1 MKILISAYTCETG
14 RGSEGE
20 IGWRLAH
27 ALAAKHEVTVLTR
40 ANLRDVHEKSFK
52 EHPKPKN
59 LRFEYFDLP
68 YIFRFYKKGK
78 RGFLIYYYL
87 WQIGI
92 GLRARYLTRNEPVDV
107 LHHLIGG
114 MDWMPAGLSL
124 CGGPLIWGPVGSEN
138 THPLILC
145 HQPLKTRIKDKIRSV
160 IRWFMRTL
168 DPFTRFTAS
177 RAKVIFS
184 HTPDNLPKR
193 LVPIVRPLAQTGIF
207 DHSHLAI
214 PKTDLARGVRLRL
227 IFVGDLKDF
236 KGARMALDSALRVFK
251 LGYPADLTIVGD
263 GPLRN
268 EMKKVV
274 DTHPNG
280 KQVKFLGKIPMKKLV
295 HTLND
300 SDIMI
305 CPTFHH
311 GLSTIVL
318 QAMLTRLPI
327 ICVDGDA
334 TGRAV
339 GQLAG
344 ITVKLSN
351 DVKPHHSLAKAIID
365 LAENEEK
372 RQTLAHQAR
381 KLALENYNYGSLAEQ
396 ISKTYEEFTKSN
408 NTTDSANA

>member
-20 IGWRLAH
+20 IGWRLVH
-27 ALAAKHEVTVLTR
+27 ALAAKHEVTVITR
-40 ANLRDVHEKSFK
+40 ANLRDVHKKSFE

-68 YIFRFYKKGK
+68 HIFRLYKNGK

-87 WQIGI
+87 WQIGVGFRGRQLI
-92 GLRARYLTRNEPVDV
+92 SKEPVDV

-124 CGGPLIWGPVGSEN
+124 CRGPLIWGPVGSEN

-145 HQPLKTRIKDKIRSV
+145 HQPLKTRLKDKGRSAM
-160 IRWFMRTL
+160 RWFMRTL
-168 DPFTRFTAS
+168 DPFTRFTAG
-177 RAKVIFS
+177 RAKIIFS

-193 LVPIVRPLAQTGIF
+193 FSPIVRPLGQTGVF
-207 DHSHLAI
+207 DHPHLAI
-214 PKTDLARGVRLRL
+214 PKADLTRGVRLRL
-227 IFVGDLKDF
+227 IYAGELKDF
-236 KGARMALDSALRVFK
+236 KGARMSLDAALRVFE
-251 LGYPADLTIVGD
+251 LGIPADLTIVGD

-268 EMKKVV
+268 ELMKVI

-280 KQVKFLGKIPMKKLV
+280 EQVRFLGKISMKQLV

-300 SDIMI
+300 SDVML

-327 ICVDGDA
+327 ICIAGDA

-339 GQLAG
+339 GQEAG
-344 ITVKLSN
+344 ITVKLSK
-351 DVKPHHSLAKAIID
+351 DVKPCHSLAKAIID

-372 RQTLAHQAR
+372 RQTLALQAR
-381 KLALENYNYGSLAEQ
+381 QIALEHYNYGSLAER
-396 ISKTYEEFTKSN
+396 ISKTYQEF
-408 NTTDSANA
+408 AQPNATSDNADA

>member
-40 ANLRDVHEKSFK
+40 ANLRDVHEESFK

-92 GLRARYLTRNEPVDV
+92 GLRARHLTRKKPVDV

-124 CGGPLIWGPVGSEN
+124 CSGPLIWGPVGSEN

-145 HQPLKTRIKDKIRSV
+145 HQPLKTQIKDKVRTGM
-160 IRWFMRTL
+160 RWFMRTL

-177 RAKVIFS
+177 RAKIIFS
-184 HTPDNLPKR
+184 HTPDNLPER
-193 LVPIVRPLAQTGIF
+193 LAPIVRPLAQTGIF
-207 DHSHLAI
+207 DHPNIAI
-214 PKTDLARGVRLRL
+214 PKVDLARGVRLRL
-227 IFVGDLKDF
+227 IYVGDLKDF
-236 KGARMALDSALRVFK
+236 KGARMALDSALRVFE

-268 EMKKVV
+268 EMKKIV

-280 KQVKFLGKIPMKKLV
+280 KQVQFLGKISMKKLV
-295 HTLND
+295 HTLHD

-327 ICVDGDA
+327 ICADGDA

-351 DVKPHHSLAKAIID
+351 DVKPYQSLAKAIID

-372 RQTLAHQAR
+372 RQTLADQAR
-381 KLALENYNYGSLAEQ
+381 KIALEHYNYGSLAEQ
-396 ISKTYEEFTKSN
+396 ISKTYQEFTKSN
-408 NTTDSANA
+408 NTNA